1 MTGSKIVFFA
11 ILSVAISSAQ
21 SHATVSVPRF
31 VPCRVDHATEFE
43 LNETGGAQ
51 ATVTFIEDSQKV
63 NATVFVP
70 PTLDPKPSGVL
81 FSHSAIRGP
90 SSEADLLALAKE
102 LAAKGIASITLDGV
116 IEWESA
122 NDKYVRSPHLMAC
135 AGQWLLQHVP
145 LNRKKLAIA
154 GPIGQWGYLDTPR
167 CMPGESPCWQGSCLM
182 NFGDAAPADAANT
195 DDMLTEAGKRRL
207 VSSLLRCIDSEK

>member
-1 MTGSKIVFFA
+1 MTGFRIVFLA
-11 ILSVAISSAQ
+11 ILSVGVSNARA
-21 SHATVSVPRF
+21 HAVVSVPRF
-31 VPCRVDHATEFE
+31 VPCHVEHVTEFE

-51 ATVTFIEDSQKV
+51 ATVTFIEDSQKF
-63 NATVFVP
+63 NATVLVP
-70 PTLDPKPSGVL
+70 LILDPKPPGVL
-81 FSHSAIRGP
+81 FSHSAIHGP
-90 SSEADLLALAKE
+90 NSEADLLAIAKE

-167 CMPGESPCWQGSCLM
+167 CMPGESPCWQGGCLM
-182 NFGDAAPADAANT
+182 NFGDAAPADAWNT
-195 DDMLTEAGKRRL
+195 DFMLTEAGRRWM
-207 VSSLLRCIDSEK
+207 VSWLLRCIDSEK